1 MLKEQIR
8 DIKFQFFTYRNGL
21 IGDRLRESGDPHKII
36 FGLNLP
42 QITDI
47 AKGCEHTPQLAQA
60 MWDNVSTRESKII
73 ATMLYPA
80 QEFTQATAEQWIA
93 TIPTYEIADIL
104 CHKLLRNTPYAQEL
118 IIHYS
123 NSRQTIMERYLA
135 LRLALNL
142 LTIGKLTDTDQIA
155 QIATAELALNLS
167 PTIMV
172 SQRILSELAEQ

>member
-8 DIKFQFFTYRNGL
+8 EIKFQFFTFRNGL
-21 IGDRLRESGDPHKII
+21 IGERLRESGDPHKII

-60 MWDNVSTRESKII
+60 MWDNQSTRESKII

-80 QEFTQATAEQWIA
+80 EQFSQATAQQWIA
-93 TIPTYEIADIL
+93 EIPTYEIADIL
-104 CHKLLRNTPYAQEL
+104 CHKLLRNTQYAEEL
-118 IIHYS
+118 IYKYS
-123 NSRQTIMERYLA
+123 SESSTMMERYLA

-142 LTIGKLTDTDQIA
+142 LTIGKLTNTKKLATIA
-155 QIATAELALNLS
+155 ETELTLNLS

-172 SQRILSELAEQ
+172 SQRILSEIAEQ

>member
-1 MLKEQIR
+1 MIKEQIR
-8 DIKFQFFTYRNGL
+8 EIKFQFFTYRNGL

-42 QITDI
+42 QITEI

-60 MWDNVSTRESKII
+60 MWENQSTRESKII

-80 QEFTQATAEQWIA
+80 EQFSQEIAQQWI
-93 TIPTYEIADIL
+93 TEIPTYEIADIL
-104 CHKLLRNTPYAQEL
+104 CHKLLRNTPYAEEL
-118 IIHYS
+118 IYKYS
-123 NSRQTIMERYLA
+123 CESSTIMERYLA

-142 LTIGKLTDTDQIA
+142 LTIGKLTNTEKVAQIA
-155 QIATAELALNLS
+155 QAELALNLS

-172 SQRILSELAEQ
+172 SKRILSEITEQ